1 MMFVELLAP
10 LVPLTCAAQVR
21 AAHPA
26 LFEEPLRWCPV
37 VALRVPHRSAWLLV
51 KRAINIVCES
61 LERGDMPPGT
71 GAHRACQEDA
81 EGGEAEAALAVLGR
95 RAATE
100 DADTTVRVVGEVARC
115 EGTVQE

>member
-37 VALRVPHRSAWLLV
+37 VLLRVAHRSAWLLV
-51 KRAINIVCES
+51 KRAINNVCES

-71 GAHRACQEDA
+71 RAHPACEEDA
-81 EGGEAEAALAVLGR
+81 ERGEAEAALAVFGR

-100 DADTTVRVVGEVARC
+100 DADATVRVVREVAGC
-115 EGTVQE
+115 GGTTQE